1 MNIVKYFISII
12 FFISVIISQENNFDK
27 SIKDTEK
34 QIDELKNFIK
44 QGNEEVKELQSQSA
58 KTKKIIQITNKNIK
72 NSESLIRAYNTK
84 INLYNKQLKNLEEAV
99 IRNNEKID
107 EIKESYKKRS
117 ISLYKNKDL
126 KFSNYIFNS
135 NSFSQMIY
143 RLKYF
148 NIISEIN
155 KESVQK
161 IKTTQNFNKK
171 KTGEITSLLKNVGE
185 SKKNRAKEINN
196 LRDKKNFQEKLLND
210 IKKEEKDIK
219 NEINKKIQQ
228 VNALEKLRKKII
240 EDKKKFNEQQLASLK
255 SITRDIRKYKG
266 KLNWPV
272 DGKIVKSFGPQW
284 NPKLNTTLDNPGI
297 DISARSTLPVKSV
310 FDGYVSTITFILGY
324 GTTVI
329 IDHNNNYFTVFTHL
343 ENLLISEDTLVREGQ
358 NIGYV
363 SNENIIHFEI
373 WGNNQKLDP
382 QKWLKNGY

>member
-210 IKKEEKDIK
+210 IRKEEKDIK

-228 VNALEKLRKKII
+228 INALEKLRKKII

-255 SITRDIRKYKG
+255 SITRDIRQYKG

>member
-34 QIDELKNFIK
+34 QINELKNFIK

-117 ISLYKNKDL
+117 ISLYKNKNL

-210 IKKEEKDIK
+210 IKKEEQDIK

-255 SITRDIRKYKG
+255 SITRDIRQYKG

>member
-1 MNIVKYFISII
+1 MNIVKYFTLII
-12 FFISVIISQENNFDK
+12 FFISIIISQENNFDK

-34 QIDELKNFIK
+34 QINELKNFIK

-58 KTKKIIQITNKNIK
+58 KTKKIIQITSKNIK

-210 IKKEEKDIK
+210 IRKEEKDIK

-255 SITRDIRKYKG
+255 SITRDIRQYKG

>member
-1 MNIVKYFISII
+1 MNIVKYFTLII
-12 FFISVIISQENNFDK
+12 FFISIIISQENNFDK

-34 QIDELKNFIK
+34 QINELKNFIK

-107 EIKESYKKRS
+107 EIKESYRKRS

-255 SITRDIRKYKG
+255 SITRDIRQYKG

>member
-1 MNIVKYFISII
+1 MNIVKYFTLII
-12 FFISVIISQENNFDK
+12 FFISIIISQENNFDK

-72 NSESLIRAYNTK
+72 NSESLIGAYNTK

>member
-1 MNIVKYFISII
+1 MNIVKYFTLII
-12 FFISVIISQENNFDK
+12 FFISIIISQENNFDK

-34 QIDELKNFIK
+34 QINELKNFIK

-210 IKKEEKDIK
+210 IRKEEKDIK

-240 EDKKKFNEQQLASLK
+240 EDKKKFNEQQLASLN
-255 SITRDIRKYKG
+255 SITRDIRQYKG

-272 DGKIVKSFGPQW
+272 DGKIIKSFGPQW
-284 NPKLNTTLDNPGI
+284 NPKLNTTLDNPGV

>member
-1 MNIVKYFISII
+1 MNIVKYFTLII
-12 FFISVIISQENNFDK
+12 FFISIIISQENNFDK

-34 QIDELKNFIK
+34 QINELKNFIK

-210 IKKEEKDIK
+210 IRKEEKDIK

-255 SITRDIRKYKG
+255 SITRDIRQYKG

>member
-107 EIKESYKKRS
+107 EIKESYRKRS

-255 SITRDIRKYKG
+255 SINRDIRQYKG

>member
-1 MNIVKYFISII
+1 MNIVKYFTLII
-12 FFISVIISQENNFDK
+12 FFISIIISQENNFDK

-107 EIKESYKKRS
+107 EIKESYRKRS

-255 SITRDIRKYKG
+255 SITRDIRQYKG

>member
-117 ISLYKNKDL
+117 ISLYKNKNL

-255 SITRDIRKYKG
+255 SITRDIRQYKG

>member
-1 MNIVKYFISII
+1 MNIVKYFTLII
-12 FFISVIISQENNFDK
+12 FFISIIISQENNFDK

-34 QIDELKNFIK
+34 QIYELKNFIK

-107 EIKESYKKRS
+107 EIKESYKKRA

-126 KFSNYIFNS
+126 KFTNYIFNS

-210 IKKEEKDIK
+210 IRKEEKDIK

-255 SITRDIRKYKG
+255 SITRDIRQYKG

>member
-255 SITRDIRKYKG
+255 SITRDIRQYKG

-382 QKWLKNGY
+382 QKWLKDGY

>member
-1 MNIVKYFISII
+1 MNIVKYFTLII
-12 FFISVIISQENNFDK
+12 FFISIIISQENNFDK

-219 NEINKKIQQ
+219 NEINKKIRQ

-255 SITRDIRKYKG
+255 SITRDIRQYKG

>member
-210 IKKEEKDIK
+210 IRKEEKDIK

-255 SITRDIRKYKG
+255 SITRDIRQYKG

>member
-171 KTGEITSLLKNVGE
+171 KTGEITSLLRNVGQ
-185 SKKNRAKEINN
+185 SKKNRAKEIDN

-210 IKKEEKDIK
+210 IRKEEKDIK
-219 NEINKKIQQ
+219 NEINEKIQQ

-255 SITRDIRKYKG
+255 SITRDIRQYKG

>member
-1 MNIVKYFISII
+1 MNIVKYFTLII
-12 FFISVIISQENNFDK
+12 FFISIIISQENNFDK

-34 QIDELKNFIK
+34 QINELKNFIK

-255 SITRDIRKYKG
+255 SITRDIRQYKG

-382 QKWLKNGY
+382 QKWLKDGY

>member
-1 MNIVKYFISII
+1 MNIVKYFTLII
-12 FFISVIISQENNFDK
+12 FFISIIISQENNFDK

-34 QIDELKNFIK
+34 QINELKNFIK

-171 KTGEITSLLKNVGE
+171 KTGEITYLLKNVGE

-219 NEINKKIQQ
+219 NEINEKIQQ

-255 SITRDIRKYKG
+255 SITRDIRQYKG

>member
-1 MNIVKYFISII
+1 MNIVKYFTLII
-12 FFISVIISQENNFDK
+12 FFISIIISQENNFDK

-34 QIDELKNFIK
+34 QINELKNFIK

-240 EDKKKFNEQQLASLK
+240 EDKKKFNEQQLASLN
-255 SITRDIRKYKG
+255 SITRDIRQYKG

>member
-34 QIDELKNFIK
+34 QINELKNFIK

-58 KTKKIIQITNKNIK
+58 KTKKIIQITNENIK

-185 SKKNRAKEINN
+185 SKKNRSKEINN

-255 SITRDIRKYKG
+255 SITRDIRQYKG

>member
-1 MNIVKYFISII
+1 MNIVKYFTLII
-12 FFISVIISQENNFDK
+12 FFISIIISQENNFDK

-34 QIDELKNFIK
+34 QINELKNFIK

-58 KTKKIIQITNKNIK
+58 KTKKIIQITNENIK

-185 SKKNRAKEINN
+185 SKKNRSKEINN

-255 SITRDIRKYKG
+255 SITRDIRQYKG

>member
-255 SITRDIRKYKG
+255 SITRDIRQYKG

>member
-107 EIKESYKKRS
+107 EIKESYRKRS

-171 KTGEITSLLKNVGE
+171 KTGEITSLLRNVGQ
-185 SKKNRAKEINN
+185 SKKNRAKEIDN

-210 IKKEEKDIK
+210 IRKEEKDIK
-219 NEINKKIQQ
+219 NEINEKIQQ

-255 SITRDIRKYKG
+255 SITRDIRQYKG

>member
-1 MNIVKYFISII
+1 MNIVKYFTLII
-12 FFISVIISQENNFDK
+12 FFISIIISQENNFDK

-34 QIDELKNFIK
+34 QINELKNFIK

-255 SITRDIRKYKG
+255 SITRDIRQYKG

>member
-171 KTGEITSLLKNVGE
+171 KTGEITYLLKNVGE

-255 SITRDIRKYKG
+255 SITRDIRQYKG

>member
-1 MNIVKYFISII
+1 MNIVKYFTLII
-12 FFISVIISQENNFDK
+12 FFISIIISQENNFDK

-34 QIDELKNFIK
+34 QINELKNFIK

-148 NIISEIN
+148 NIISKIN

-255 SITRDIRKYKG
+255 SITRDIRQYKG

>member
-1 MNIVKYFISII
+1 MNTVKYFASII
-12 FFISVIISQENNFDK
+12 FFISIIFPQENNFDK

-34 QIDELKNFIK
+34 QINELKNSI
-44 QGNEEVKELQSQSA
+44 QIGNEEVKKLQSQSA
-58 KTKKIIQITNKNIK
+58 KAKKIIQITNTNIK
-72 NSESLIRAYNTK
+72 NSESLIRAYDKK
-84 INLYNKQLKNLEEAV
+84 INLYNKQLENLELAV
-99 IRNNEKID
+99 DRNNIKIED
-107 EIKESYKKRS
+107 IKESYRKRS
-117 ISLYKNKDL
+117 ISLYKNKNL

-143 RLKYF
+143 RMKYF

-155 KESVQK
+155 KDSVEK
-161 IKTTQNFNKK
+161 IKTTQDFNIK
-171 KTGEITSLLKNVGE
+171 KTAEITSLLKNVGK
-185 SKKNRAKEINN
+185 SKKNRGDEIYS
-196 LRDKKNFQEKLLND
+196 LRIKRNFQERLLKE

-219 NEINKKIQQ
+219 NEIDKKIQQ

-240 EDKKKFNEQQLASLK
+240 EDRKRFNEEQLASLK
-255 SITRDIRKYKG
+255 SITRDIRQFKG
-266 KLNWPV
+266 KLDWPV
-272 DGKIVKSFGPQW
+272 DGKIIKSFGPQW

-343 ENLLISEDTLVREGQ
+343 DNLLISKGTLVREGQ

>member
-1 MNIVKYFISII
+1 MNIVKYFTLII
-12 FFISVIISQENNFDK
+12 FFISIIISQENNFDK

-34 QIDELKNFIK
+34 QINELKNFIK

-58 KTKKIIQITNKNIK
+58 KTKKIIQITNENIK

-255 SITRDIRKYKG
+255 SITRDIRQYKG
-266 KLNWPV
+266 RLNWPV

>member
-1 MNIVKYFISII
+1 MNIVKYFTLII
-12 FFISVIISQENNFDK
+12 FFISIIISQENNFDK

-34 QIDELKNFIK
+34 QINELKNFIK

-58 KTKKIIQITNKNIK
+58 KTKKIIQITNKNIN

-255 SITRDIRKYKG
+255 SITRDIRQYKG

>member
-1 MNIVKYFISII
+1 MNIVKYFTLII
-12 FFISVIISQENNFDK
+12 FFISIIISQENNFDK

-210 IKKEEKDIK
+210 IRKEEKDIK

-255 SITRDIRKYKG
+255 SITRDIRQYKG

>member
-1 MNIVKYFISII
+1 MNIVKYFTLII
-12 FFISVIISQENNFDK
+12 FFISIIISQENNFDK

-34 QIDELKNFIK
+34 QINELKNFIK

-72 NSESLIRAYNTK
+72 NSESLIKAYNTK

-171 KTGEITSLLKNVGE
+171 KTGEITSLLKNVGK

-210 IKKEEKDIK
+210 IRKEEKDIK

-240 EDKKKFNEQQLASLK
+240 EDKKKFNEQQLASLN
-255 SITRDIRKYKG
+255 SITRDIRQYKG

>member
-1 MNIVKYFISII
+1 M
-12 FFISVIISQENNFDK
+12 
-27 SIKDTEK
+27 
-34 QIDELKNFIK
+34 
-44 QGNEEVKELQSQSA
+44 
-58 KTKKIIQITNKNIK
+58 
-72 NSESLIRAYNTK
+72 IRAYNTK

-185 SKKNRAKEINN
+185 SKKNRAKEIDN

-210 IKKEEKDIK
+210 IRKEEKDIK

-255 SITRDIRKYKG
+255 SITRDIRQYKG

>member
-58 KTKKIIQITNKNIK
+58 KTKKIIQITNENIK

-255 SITRDIRKYKG
+255 SITRDIRQYKG

>member
-1 MNIVKYFISII
+1 MNIVKYFTLII
-12 FFISVIISQENNFDK
+12 FFISIIISQENNFDK

-34 QIDELKNFIK
+34 QINDLKNFIK

-58 KTKKIIQITNKNIK
+58 KTKKIIQITNNNIK

-210 IKKEEKDIK
+210 IRREEKDIK

-255 SITRDIRKYKG
+255 SITRDIRQYKG

>member
-1 MNIVKYFISII
+1 MNIVKYFTSII
-12 FFISVIISQENNFDK
+12 FFISIIISQENNFDK

-34 QIDELKNFIK
+34 QINELKNFIK

-255 SITRDIRKYKG
+255 SITRDIRQYKG

>member
-1 MNIVKYFISII
+1 MNTVKYFASII
-12 FFISVIISQENNFDK
+12 FFISIIFPQENNFDK

-34 QIDELKNFIK
+34 QINELKNSI
-44 QGNEEVKELQSQSA
+44 QIGNEEVKKLQSQSA
-58 KTKKIIQITNKNIK
+58 KAKKIIQITNTNIK
-72 NSESLIRAYNTK
+72 NSESLIRAYDKK
-84 INLYNKQLKNLEEAV
+84 INLYNKQLENLELAV
-99 IRNNEKID
+99 DRNNIRIED
-107 EIKESYKKRS
+107 IKESYRKRS
-117 ISLYKNKDL
+117 ISLYKNKNL

-143 RLKYF
+143 RMKYF

-155 KESVQK
+155 KDSVEK
-161 IKTTQNFNKK
+161 IKTTQDFNRK
-171 KTGEITSLLKNVGE
+171 KTTEITSLLKNVGK
-185 SKKNRAKEINN
+185 SKKNRGDEIYN
-196 LRDKKNFQEKLLND
+196 LRIKRNFQERLLKE

-219 NEINKKIQQ
+219 NEIDKKIQQ

-240 EDKKKFNEQQLASLK
+240 EDRKRFNEEQLASLK
-255 SITRDIRKYKG
+255 SITRDIRQFKG
-266 KLNWPV
+266 KLDWPV
-272 DGKIVKSFGPQW
+272 DGKIIKSFGPQW

-343 ENLLISEDTLVREGQ
+343 DNLLISEGTLVREGQ

>member
-34 QIDELKNFIK
+34 QINELKNFIK

-255 SITRDIRKYKG
+255 SITRDIRQYKG
-266 KLNWPV
+266 RLNWPV

>member
-1 MNIVKYFISII
+1 MNIVKYFTLII
-12 FFISVIISQENNFDK
+12 FFISIIISQENNFDK

-171 KTGEITSLLKNVGE
+171 KTGEITYLLKNVGE

-255 SITRDIRKYKG
+255 SITRDIRQYKG

>member
-1 MNIVKYFISII
+1 MNIVKYFTIII
-12 FFISVIISQENNFDK
+12 FFISIIISQENNFDK

-34 QIDELKNFIK
+34 QINELKNFIK

-58 KTKKIIQITNKNIK
+58 KAKKIIQITNKNIK

-255 SITRDIRKYKG
+255 SITRDIRQYKG

>member
-1 MNIVKYFISII
+1 MNIVKYFTLII
-12 FFISVIISQENNFDK
+12 FFISIIISQENNFDK

-34 QIDELKNFIK
+34 QINELKNFIK

-210 IKKEEKDIK
+210 IRKEEKDIK
-219 NEINKKIQQ
+219 NEINEKIQQ

-240 EDKKKFNEQQLASLK
+240 EDKKTFNEQQLASLK

>member
-1 MNIVKYFISII
+1 MNIVKYFTLII
-12 FFISVIISQENNFDK
+12 FFISIIISQENNFDK

-58 KTKKIIQITNKNIK
+58 KTKKIIQITNENIK

-255 SITRDIRKYKG
+255 SITRDIRQYKG